1 MSIANKMIAYITE
14 NQFSSTEIA
23 DSLSKTGDIPLLYP
37 AVEGSYAKAK
47 GIIVQGL
54 MRDVNEL
61 RARKYPVWC
70 AGYTPIG
77 CVNKPTTP
85 FAYEDRDALETRYG
99 GCILVCDDCGV
110 VAIPEKYQT
119 EKMLRRLEGMRLQED
134 VWNYCIDELGWNTD
148 RTICDKDYLNKP
160 ELLPA
165 KYRDRLDLLQ
175 IKFGKEP
182 GH

>member
-1 MSIANKMIAYITE
+1 MQSVWQSAYLRQTGRIITCII
-14 NQFSSTEIA
+14 SWTI
-23 DSLSKTGDIPLLYP
+23 SKVAKYMLD
-37 AVEGSYAKAK
+37 VRKAK